1 MTTAFFGGFTGV
13 ELARAPGELCVV
25 DALVINVVVAKR
37 REQVLVNAA
46 KQIALED
53 QVVITQ
59 RQDVGL
65 IRPVGYRRQPQQEA
79 RCEVIQQT
87 VLGWC

>member
-1 MTTAFFGGFTGV
+1 MGV
-13 ELARAPGELCVV
+13 ELARAPGDLRVV
-25 DALVINVVVAKR
+25 DALVINAVVAKR
-37 REQVLVNAA
+37 RQQVLVNAA

-59 RQDVGL
+59 RQDVRL
-65 IRPVGYRRQPQQEA
+65 IRPVGCRSQPQQEA
-79 RCEVIQQT
+79 WREVIQQT